1 MAASWVDS
9 VILSKTLFI
18 MSSKTAFLFAGQGAQ
33 TVGMGKSL
41 WDNSPAAKAIYE
53 EADRVLGW
61 SLSEISFAGP
71 EESLTETK
79 VCQPALFVHGLAGL
93 AALREKGFKDQ
104 PVATLG
110 LSLGEV
116 TALTAAG
123 VFSFADGLRVV
134 ARRGELMQK
143 ACQETPGAMA
153 CLIGGNREK
162 AQELCSECDVDMANL
177 NCPGQIVI
185 SGNRDGIDKA
195 LATGKEKGFKHVIPL
210 KVAGAYHSRL
220 MESARRAFGE
230 FLQEIPTNEVKVTVF
245 TNTTGQAVEGRAA
258 ILEALEKQVVS
269 PVLWEDC
276 MRSAATLGITRF
288 LEFGPGGVLAGLAKR
303 TDRSWEVLPVNEAG
317 DLDPLLG

>member
-1 MAASWVDS
+1 M
-9 VILSKTLFI
+9 
-18 MSSKTAFLFAGQGAQ
+18 KTAFLFAGQGAQ

-41 WDNSPAAKAIYE
+41 YEYSSAAKALYE
-53 EADRVLGW
+53 EADKVLGW
-61 SLSEISFAGP
+61 SLSEISFGGP
-71 EESLTETK
+71 EETLTETK
-79 VCQPALFVHGLAGL
+79 VCQPALFCHGM
-93 AALREKGFKDQ
+93 AALATLRESGSNEN

-123 VFSFADGLRVV
+123 VFTFANGLRVV

-143 ACQETPGAMA
+143 ACEETPGAMA
-153 CLIGGNREK
+153 CLIGGDLAK
-162 AQELCSECDVDMANL
+162 AQELCEECDVDMANL

-185 SGNRDGIDKA
+185 SGHREGIDKA
-195 LATGKEKGFKHVIPL
+195 LAEGKAKGFKHVIPL

-230 FLQEIPTNEVKVTVF
+230 FLQEIPTQDVKTTVF
-245 TNTTGQAVEGRAA
+245 TNTTGQAVVGRAA

-269 PVLWEDC
+269 PVRWEDC
-276 MRSAATLGITRF
+276 MRNAAALGVERF

-303 TDRSWEVLPVNEAG
+303 TDRSWKVLPVNEAS
-317 DLDPLLG
+317 DLPALSG